1 MTIHGTSNVEISV
14 TSTQYIGSPIND
26 FIKKNAIK
34 PGSIV
39 TLEPKIHK
47 VSKFKN
53 ISQIDIEMVILD
65 KQKEIEEKIGIK
77 LDINNETYIKEK
89 TQNFSEIL
97 DNYSTNQSN
106 IKKSLLSTLIQN
118 NWSFTLSSS
127 TDYEIYK
134 TIDEL
139 LREEHS

>member
-1 MTIHGTSNVEISV
+1 
-14 TSTQYIGSPIND
+14 
-26 FIKKNAIK
+26 
-34 PGSIV
+34 
-39 TLEPKIHK
+39 
-47 VSKFKN
+47 
-53 ISQIDIEMVILD
+53 MVILD